1 VATHD
6 YSLANQDGASFRSDL
21 NNALAAIVS
30 NNSSSTAP
38 ASTFAHQIWVDTTAN
53 VIKQRNAAND
63 AWIELWRIDG
73 GFNAKTF
80 SSNVTLNAQSDL
92 RFADSDSSNWVAFQA
107 PATVASNVT
116 WTLPSADG
124 TADQA
129 LVTNGSGTLSWADSG
144 GGDNITEG
152 NTSAEVVDTGSDGHF
167 KVVTEGTEALRVD
180 SSRRLLIGT
189 DTNRTG
195 FSLQLEGTNYN
206 QASLSLTNNQNTGN
220 SGYIYLTKTRGTAVG
235 SNTIVNNGDPLGIIE
250 FSGAD
255 GSALQAAAKI
265 EARVDGTPGTNDMP
279 GRLVFYTTAD
289 GSVSPTERVRLD
301 NYGRLLAGTTAPSG
315 IGIYGSLAKHMFV
328 TAGASIDQGVVLEA
342 PTGYGN
348 NLTFRA
354 SQGSV
359 GSNSLVTNGKS
370 LGAINWFGTDG
381 TYAQRAVTI
390 DGFVDTT
397 PGASDMPGS
406 LQIAICYNNTTDVKP
421 RFRIYHNG
429 ELNTYSNDNCIM
441 IHSVDAGGTTYNYLF
456 GRRSSGGFG
465 SGTNTFAVRTNG
477 NVVNTNNSY
486 GSLSD
491 VKLKE
496 NIVDSGS
503 QWDDVKAL
511 RIRKYNFKADTGQ
524 DTHTQ
529 LGVIAQEVE
538 LVSPGLV
545 YETSDTES
553 INAPVLDED
562 GNPVLDA
569 NNEPTYRTQEHE
581 LGTVTK
587 NVNYSVLYMKAV
599 KALQEAMT
607 RIEALETA
615 NASLEARLTALENA

>member
-1 VATHD
+1 MATHD
-6 YSLANQDGASFRSDL
+6 YNLANQDGASFRSDL

-38 ASTFAHQIWVDTTAN
+38 ATTFAHQIWVDTSAN

-406 LQIAICYNNTTDVKP
+406 LQIAICDNNTTDVKP

-607 RIEALETA
+607 RIETLESKVAALES
-615 NASLEARLTALENA
+615 N

>member
-1 VATHD
+1 
-6 YSLANQDGASFRSDL
+6 
-21 NNALAAIVS
+21 
-30 NNSSSTAP
+30 
-38 ASTFAHQIWVDTTAN
+38 
-53 VIKQRNAAND
+53 
-63 AWIELWRIDG
+63 
-73 GFNAKTF
+73 
-80 SSNVTLNAQSDL
+80 
-92 RFADSDSSNWVAFQA
+92 
-107 PATVASNVT
+107 
-116 WTLPSADG
+116 
-124 TADQA
+124 
-129 LVTNGSGTLSWADSG
+129 
-144 GGDNITEG
+144 
-152 NTSAEVVDTGSDGHF
+152 
-167 KVVTEGTEALRVD
+167 
-180 SSRRLLIGT
+180 
-189 DTNRTG
+189 
-195 FSLQLEGTNYN
+195 
-206 QASLSLTNNQNTGN
+206 
-220 SGYIYLTKTRGTAVG
+220 
-235 SNTIVNNGDPLGIIE
+235 
-250 FSGAD
+250 
-255 GSALQAAAKI
+255 
-265 EARVDGTPGTNDMP
+265 
-279 GRLVFYTTAD
+279 
-289 GSVSPTERVRLD
+289 
-301 NYGRLLAGTTAPSG
+301 
-315 IGIYGSLAKHMFV
+315 MFV

-406 LQIAICYNNTTDVKP
+406 LQIAICDNNTTDVKP

-511 RIRKYNFKADTGQ
+511 RIRKYNFKAVTGQ

>member
-406 LQIAICYNNTTDVKP
+406 LQIAICDNNTTDVKP